1 MKNQQQNN
9 AVTTYIDGW
18 ESALRNYDVFETESI
33 IQLVSSAKGQLST
46 ELANIM
52 QQNTSYL
59 TINLAE

>member
-9 AVTTYIDGW
+9 AVTTYFDGW
-18 ESALRNYDVFETESI
+18 DVALRNYDVFETESI
-33 IQLVSSAKGQLST
+33 IQLVRFSKGQLSP
-46 ELANIM
+46 ELANIS